1 MRIRAILFA
10 LLVAVLATLL
20 WYSQQRP
27 QPAVVSG
34 IIEADE
40 IRLGSRVGG
49 RVAQVMAEEG
59 RVVQRGEKL
68 VQLEPFDLTEKAAQ
82 AEQLFLQA
90 KSAYDRMTGG
100 FRPEEKD
107 QARAR
112 VEQLKAKLAE
122 LEHGPRPQEIKSAEA
137 ELAFA
142 SAQFDLAKDEF
153 DRTAKLAKDGAATQ
167 QRVDQVSAELR
178 AAESRVRAQSEK
190 LELLNEGTRDEVKAQ
205 ARAQVAE
212 AESALQLMVNGYR
225 TEEVAEAYAAM
236 QAADAARRAIQI
248 QIHELEILAPLDG
261 VVEAI
266 ELQPGDLIGPNV
278 PAITVLDLS
287 HLWVRTY
294 VPEDRLNLKVG
305 QELPLTVDSY
315 PGEQFTGKVS
325 FIAREAEFTP
335 SNVQTPEERSKQVF
349 RIKVDLTSGLDK
361 LRPGMAVD
369 VRLDAD
375 RP

>member
-1 MRIRAILFA
+1 
-10 LLVAVLATLL
+10 
-20 WYSQQRP
+20 
-27 QPAVVSG
+27 VSG

-49 RVAQVMAEEG
+49 RVAQVLTEEG
-59 RVVQRGEKL
+59 RLVKRGEKL
-68 VQLEPFDLTEKAAQ
+68 VQLEPYDLTEKSAQ

-90 KSAYDRMTGG
+90 KSAYEKMTSG

-122 LEHGPRPQEIKSAEA
+122 LEQGPRPQEIKAAEA
-137 ELAFA
+137 DVAFA
-142 SAQFDLAKDEF
+142 QAQLDLAKDEF
-153 DRTAKLAKDGAATQ
+153 DRTSNLAKDGAATQ
-167 QRVDQVSAELR
+167 QRMDEVASELR
-178 AAESRVRAQSEK
+178 AAQSRLRAQSEK
-190 LELLNEGTRDEVKAQ
+190 LALLNEGTRAEVKAQ

-212 AESALQLMVNGYR
+212 AEYALALMVNGYR
-225 TEEVAEAYAAM
+225 AEEIAEAYAAM

-248 QIHELEILAPLDG
+248 QINELEILAPLDG

-278 PAITVLDLS
+278 PAITVLDLK
-287 HLWVRTY
+287 HLWIRAY

-315 PGEQFTGKVS
+315 PGEEFAGTVS
-325 FIAREAEFTP
+325 FIARAAEFTP

-349 RIKVDLTSGLDK
+349 RVKVDLTSGLDK

-369 VRLDAD
+369 VRLDQPA
-375 RP
+375 P